1 MSCTPGDDECG
12 AVLRDVW
19 LFLDDELDPERR
31 AVVQRHL
38 DDCSPCLEEAGLD
51 SKLKQLL
58 SRKCGGDRAPEHLRQ
73 RVVASLLQVRE
84 TSGAEGTVTTVS
96 QTSVSV
102 QWDTPAESGS
112 GWPGDEDMRPDRPGA
127 R

>member
-1 MSCTPGDDECG
+1 MSCTGGPIGDECG

-31 AVVQRHL
+31 AAVQRHL

-58 SRKCGGDRAPEHLRQ
+58 SRKCGGDLAPENLRR
-73 RVVASLLQVRE
+73 RVVASLTEVR
-84 TSGAEGTVTTVS
+84 TGVAGDVPFRSVTTS
-96 QTSVSV
+96 SVTLR
-102 QWDTPAESGS
+102 WDAADP
-112 GWPGDEDMRPDRPGA
+112 RPG
-127 R
+127 RSELDR

>member
-1 MSCTPGDDECG
+1 MSCTGVPDEGECG

-19 LFLDDELDPERR
+19 LFLDDELDAERR

-58 SRKCGGDRAPEHLRQ
+58 QRKCGGDHAPEHLRQ
-73 RVVASLLQVRE
+73 RVVASLTQVRV
-84 TSGAEGTVTTVS
+84 TDDGGFRMDTVTS
-96 QTSVSV
+96 TSVTV
-102 QWDTPAESGS
+102 QWEDSAGDRRDGTAGSTPAG
-112 GWPGDEDMRPDRPGA
+112 
-127 R
+127 

>member
-1 MSCTPGDDECG
+1 MSCTGVPDEGQCG

-58 SRKCGGDRAPEHLRQ
+58 QRKCGGDHAPEHLRQ
-73 RVVASLLQVRE
+73 RVVASLTQVRV
-84 TSGAEGTVTTVS
+84 TDDSGFGVDTVTA
-96 QTSVSV
+96 TSVTV
-102 QWDTPAESGS
+102 QWEDAAEDRRDGAPGSKPAG
-112 GWPGDEDMRPDRPGA
+112 
-127 R
+127 